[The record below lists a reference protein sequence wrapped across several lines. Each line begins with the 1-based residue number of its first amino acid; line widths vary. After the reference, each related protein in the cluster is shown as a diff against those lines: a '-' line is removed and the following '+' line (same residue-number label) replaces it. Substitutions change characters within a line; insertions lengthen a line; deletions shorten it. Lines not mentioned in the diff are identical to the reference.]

1 MPNLTVTTDEEVLR
15 WARIRAAEQNT
26 SVARLVGD
34 LLRQHMQSE
43 ARYEAARRRFM
54 GRKPRKLSRGRYPS
68 REALHDRTGLR

>member
-1 MPNLTVTTDEEVLR
+1 MPNLTVTADEEVLR
-15 WARIRAAEQNT
+15 WARIQAAERNT

-54 GRKPRKLSRGRYPS
+54 GRKPRRLSRGSYPS
-68 REALHDRTGLR
+68 REELHDRASLR